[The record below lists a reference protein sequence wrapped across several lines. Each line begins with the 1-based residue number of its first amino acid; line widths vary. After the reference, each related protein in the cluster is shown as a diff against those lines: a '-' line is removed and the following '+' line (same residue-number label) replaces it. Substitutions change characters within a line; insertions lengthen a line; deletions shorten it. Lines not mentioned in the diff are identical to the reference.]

1 MSESDQAPQPFFNL
15 ERVYLKDASVEVP
28 NAPAIFFEQDM
39 PKIEV
44 QLQNRG
50 TQVAEGAYE
59 GVLTITVTAKINERT
74 VYLAEVA
81 QAGLFR
87 ISNIPPETMELVL
100 QITCP
105 TILFPYAREAVA
117 SMIGRAGFTPLHLA
131 PVNFEA
137 LYQQQRAQ
145 AAAQAVAEQPVAH

>member
-1 MSESDQAPQPFFNL
+1 MSEAEQTPQPFFNL

-28 NAPAIFFEQDM
+28 NAPAIFFEQEV

-50 TQVAEGAYE
+50 NQVGEGVYE

-74 VYLAEVA
+74 VYLTEVA

-87 ISNIPPETMELVL
+87 INNIPPETMELVL

-117 SMIGRAGFTPLHLA
+117 SMIGRAGFAPLHLA

-145 AAAQAVAEQPVAH
+145 AAAQAAAPQTAAH